1 MTGLDNDR
9 ELEDFLARRSPFHR
23 RLADRDLNEPSEE
36 LDRVVLSR
44 AREAIESPRSLPFFR
59 SSRAALPLAIAAT
72 VVLAISVTLSVE
84 RMRHNEPFVL
94 EFPNQPGSAGIN
106 APAADPEARER
117 SDDKVLTA
125 SAAPAAPAAL
135 APQAELNAKSA
146 AAAITD
152 DRPARTAMLAK
163 STARM
168 LRMQTEVHDAPHTR
182 AEPDS
187 AAESKAD
194 ADAES
199 LWASTATISSSETA
213 ASAGAAPQATGTLE
227 EAIPT
232 TPSAAAPAAQAA
244 RHPNRE
250 AWLQEIQSL
259 RNAGK
264 VVEAER
270 EMAAFLK
277 AFPNSA
283 APTPATPPPP
293 AGPAR

>member
-23 RLADRDLNEPSEE
+23 RLADRDLHEPTEQ

-44 AREAIESPRSLPFFR
+44 AREAIEAPRNLPIYR
-59 SSRAALPLAIAAT
+59 SSRAALPLALAAT
-72 VVLAISVTLSVE
+72 VVLAISVTMSVQH
-84 RMRHNEPFVL
+84 MRHGEPLVL
-94 EFPNQPGSAGIN
+94 SFPSQPGSAGIN
-106 APAADPEARER
+106 APSAAPEARDR
-117 SDDKVLTA
+117 IDDRVLTA
-125 SAAPAAPAAL
+125 NASPAAPAVL
-135 APQAELNAKSA
+135 APQAELDAKSA

-152 DRPARTAMLAK
+152 NRPARTAMLAK

-187 AAESKAD
+187 AAEKKSEV
-194 ADAES
+194 DAES
-199 LWASTATISSSETA
+199 LWASTAPASSSETA
-213 ASAGAAPQATGTLE
+213 ASAGAVPSATGTLDE
-227 EAIPT
+227 VIVTNPAEAP
-232 TPSAAAPAAQAA
+232 PAARAA
-244 RHPNRE
+244 NHPNRE

-264 VVEAER
+264 VAEAER
-270 EMAAFLK
+270 EMAAFQK
-277 AFPNSA
+277 AFPNSVS
-283 APTPATPPPP
+283 PTPAAPPPP